1 MNSVSHSAAGG
12 AHHAPAPLGGPLV
25 TPVTV
30 GLAALF
36 VAALVV
42 ILVRFFFGL
51 GAVTNINDGYP
62 MGVWVVYDIVI
73 GSAFACGGYAMALLV
88 YIFNRG
94 EFHPLVRP
102 ALLASLFG
110 YTLAGASVL
119 LDLGRYWNFWHIFW
133 PGFVNVNSVMFE
145 LAACISLYVVVM
157 WIEFSPVFL
166 EKLGLHDAR
175 RKLSRVMFLA
185 IALGV
190 LLPSMHQSSLG
201 SMVVIFGQ
209 RIAPLWRAGW
219 ALPLL
224 FLITAVLL
232 GFAVVVFEATLVAVG
247 FKRTFETSLLSRL
260 AGFIWGLL
268 VAYLV
273 VRAIDLTLR
282 GAWPY
287 AFAANWAAVCFWAEM
302 ASFAVPVW
310 LLFGPR
316 DRSNPGRLF
325 GSAVLLMLGGFLLR
339 MNVFLVG
346 YEPGAGYSYFPS
358 IPEMLVTAGLIA
370 FEILGYIVFVRRLP
384 VLPAA
389 HPSRTAPMQAL
400 RGNPA

>member
-1 MNSVSHSAAGG
+1 MNSASLARQSGG
-12 AHHAPAPLGGPLV
+12 HPPAPLGGPLV
-25 TPVTV
+25 TPVTI
-30 GLAALF
+30 GLAGLF
-36 VAALVV
+36 VAALIV
-42 ILVRFFFGL
+42 IAVRFYSGI

-62 MGVWVVYDIVI
+62 WGIWVVYDIMI
-73 GSAFACGGYAMALLV
+73 GSAFACGGYAMAILV

-145 LAACISLYVVVM
+145 LAACVTLYVLVM

-166 EKLGLHDAR
+166 EKLGLGNAR
-175 RKLSRVMFLA
+175 RKLARWMFLFVG
-185 IALGV
+185 LGV

-201 SMVVIFGQ
+201 SSAVIFGQ
-209 RIAPLWRAGW
+209 RVAPLWRAGW

-247 FKRTFETSLLSRL
+247 FKRPFETSLLARL
-260 AGFIWGLL
+260 ARFMRSLL
-268 VAYLV
+268 LAYLV
-273 VRAIDLTLR
+273 VRVADLSLR
-282 GAWPY
+282 GAWPA
-287 AFAANWAAVCFWAEM
+287 AFAGTTTALCFWIEM
-302 ASFAVPVW
+302 ACFAAPLW
-310 LLFGPR
+310 LLGNAR
-316 DRSNPGRLF
+316 ACANPGRLF
-325 GSAVLLMLGGFLLR
+325 GSALLLMLGGFLLR
-339 MNVFLVG
+339 VNVFLVG
-346 YEPGAGYSYFPS
+346 YEPGNGFSYFPS
-358 IPEMLVTAGLIA
+358 LPEMIVTAGLIA

-384 VLPAA
+384 VLPAS
-389 HPSRTAPMQAL
+389 HR
-400 RGNPA
+400 